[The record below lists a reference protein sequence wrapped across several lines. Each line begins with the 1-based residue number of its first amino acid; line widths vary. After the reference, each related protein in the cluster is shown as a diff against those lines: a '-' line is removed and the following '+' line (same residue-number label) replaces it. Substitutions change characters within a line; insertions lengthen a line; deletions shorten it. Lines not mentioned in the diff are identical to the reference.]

1 MGLEVHCINSGQ
13 GNSVALRLPDD
24 AVMIVDIDCHG
35 DTPVDPVDYLK
46 ELVPEEYDADEGRQV
61 RRLACAA
68 FTHPHED
75 HISGL
80 KPLADEGFVFDEIW
94 ESGHRLSDEDAKDN
108 PAYEDYLS
116 VIEEYE
122 EQGKVKKPTSAGG
135 KWREGF
141 HGVDVHCL
149 GPSRHLNAADA
160 DDTSREAIHNR
171 CLILRI
177 VTDEMSALLP
187 GDSAVN
193 QWRDRIVPNYDADL
207 LEADVLVA
215 SHHGSRT
222 FFKKN
227 KDDDP
232 YEDAIELIAPNY
244 TLISVG
250 EDNDYDH
257 PHEDALKLYQEHTGG
272 AVAQTKLE
280 GSILVK
286 AEDGEVTLE
295 PSPVDAQ
302 VEEIRAAT
310 KSASLSLATVPKISL
325 SAVLLNKHTKRPL
338 RPLKNG
344 ASKVP
349 RNEYVVFSA
358 DVRNRPAGT
367 RLEWEVK
374 NWVVDDHSHHNER
387 YGKGESAG
395 RYDLSMGR
403 NDGEHEWTRHTSYT
417 GRHECVVRLVDPLWG
432 RVLTSERFVVHVGR
446 PRSRYLRKLGRTR

>member
-1 MGLEVHCINSGQ
+1 M
-13 GNSVALRLPDD
+13 SV
-24 AVMIVDIDCHG
+24 
-35 DTPVDPVDYLK
+35 
-46 ELVPEEYDADEGRQV
+46 
-61 RRLACAA
+61 
-68 FTHPHED
+68 
-75 HISGL
+75 
-80 KPLADEGFVFDEIW
+80 
-94 ESGHRLSDEDAKDN
+94 
-108 PAYEDYLS
+108 
-116 VIEEYE
+116 
-122 EQGKVKKPTSAGG
+122 
-135 KWREGF
+135 
-141 HGVDVHCL
+141 
-149 GPSRHLNAADA
+149 
-160 DDTSREAIHNR
+160 
-171 CLILRI
+171 
-177 VTDEMSALLP
+177 LLP

-193 QWRDRIVPNYDADL
+193 QWRDRIVPNYGADL

-222 FFKKN
+222 FFKKD
-227 KDDDP
+227 KADDP
-232 YEDAIELIAPNY
+232 YEEAIEAIAPDY

-286 AEDGEVTLE
+286 AEDGEVAPE

-325 SAVLLNKHTKRPL
+325 SAVLLSKHTKRAL
-338 RPLKNG
+338 RHLKNG
-344 ASKVP
+344 ISKVP
-349 RNEYVVFSA
+349 RDEYVVFSA
-358 DVRNRPAGT
+358 DVQNRPAGT

-374 NWVVDDHSHHNER
+374 NWGVDDYSHHNER
-387 YGKGESAG
+387 YGKSESAG

-432 RVLTSERFVVHVGR
+432 RVLSSERFVVHVGR